1 MTPSSMKVIKK
12 IIQMISLNLQTVYW
26 IVQSMLLKMKTE
38 ITYSIW
44 ITISGRTATLKID
57 MVFKLYTLKSQTIL
71 KESKR
76 SKKQIQSNHQIV
88 CIDNT

>member
-44 ITISGRTATLKID
+44 ITISGRIATLKID
-57 MVFKLYTLKSQTIL
+57 MVFKLYTVKSQTIL
-71 KESKR
+71 KQSKR
-76 SKKQIQSNHQIV
+76 SKKTNSVKPSDCVHR
-88 CIDNT
+88 